1 MAKQHDSIRA
11 LAQTAEERLLLA
23 QVAEK
28 VEICQE
34 RNYPTCTKFLDLH
47 ETGLARK
54 LLEAMGDRS
63 GRFWGGHENAERQV
77 LLFLPEWMEDIPTKG
92 EDCPLAAIRCIRS
105 KGDTLTH
112 RDYLGSLMGL
122 GLQRNGIGDILVGD
136 HGADIIVLR
145 ELVPFLLTNYG
156 KAGRKHLSVEQ
167 IPLSRVII
175 PQETVTWLRDTVAS
189 MRLDAVTAAMFR
201 LSRAKAADAV
211 RAGKVFVNQQE
222 CLRPD
227 REVAV
232 HDRITLRGMGRGEVD
247 SILGESKKDRI
258 VITMKRLG

>member
-1 MAKQHDSIRA
+1 MAKPQDSIRA
-11 LAQTAEERLLLA
+11 LAQNAEEKRLLA

-28 VEICQE
+28 ADICRE
-34 RNYPTCTKFLDLH
+34 RSYLTCTKFLDLH
-47 ETGLARK
+47 EAQLARR

-63 GRFWGGHENAERQV
+63 GRFWGGHADAERQV
-77 LLFLPEWMEDIPTKG
+77 LLFLPEWMEEIPTEG
-92 EDCPLAAIRCIRS
+92 EDCPLAAIRCLRS
-105 KGDTLTH
+105 KGDNLTH

-145 ELVPFLLTNYG
+145 ELAPFLCMNYG
-156 KAGRKHLSVEQ
+156 QAGRKHLSVEQ
-167 IPLSRVII
+167 IALSRVII
-175 PQETVTWLRDTVAS
+175 PQQTVTWLRDTVAS

-211 RAGKVFVNQQE
+211 RAGRVFVNQQE

-227 REVAV
+227 REIAV

-247 SILGESKKDRI
+247 AILGESKKGRI